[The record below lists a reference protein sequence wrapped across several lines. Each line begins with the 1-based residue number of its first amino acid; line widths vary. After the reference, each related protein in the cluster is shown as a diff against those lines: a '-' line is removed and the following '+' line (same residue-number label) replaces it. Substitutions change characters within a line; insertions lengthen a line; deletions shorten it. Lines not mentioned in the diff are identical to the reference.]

1 MSAQASMKLPRHW
14 LAAALGILVLCAM
27 CIFLF
32 LHLTNNPQAPGVP
45 VLATCKEPA
54 PGMTRIGERS
64 GLQFDIPAN
73 EFRFHEGASD
83 AAPFTHGFD
92 VHPNNSKAFL
102 TISSNSLQ
110 R

>member
-1 MSAQASMKLPRHW
+1 MKRT
-14 LAAALGILVLCAM
+14 AILGILFLCTTF
-27 CIFLF
+27 IFLF
-32 LHLTNNPQAPGVP
+32 FHFANNPPAPPVP
-45 VLATCKEPA
+45 VLSTCKEPT

-73 EFRFHEGASD
+73 ELRFHEGASD

-102 TISSNSLQ
+102 TISYGPAPSN
-110 R
+110 RIPTDPA